1 MGLLVPLVATTASSA
16 GAAPSK
22 VLPPGLAP
30 TQVNVSNDNSLRYGE
45 PDIAVNPNNPN
56 NLVYNVL
63 TSQYTYQC
71 QAAQDPNCTQ
81 FSLGNPSGQ
90 CNVPGFLSTRVFVTS
105 NRGRSWSKVNFPAIP
120 ELRTQ
125 AGGNPLPGE
134 IADPSGFH
142 SDLLSQGDP
151 MVTVT
156 ADGTF
161 YIGWDAMNLAFI
173 NIPGFGT
180 ICALPDGGIAVSK
193 STDGGRTW
201 STPVLTGTGVD
212 RPWMVSD
219 LSTGRVYEASSG
231 FVDSSMSTGNP
242 TLPIFGNGI
251 SDRWVVSSPD
261 GLHWTTPEPF
271 GGCTTNP
278 PTPATCYSGSGGSKM
293 AASFGEVAATFS
305 VTAVD
310 PSDPTT
316 ATNNAACMFFVGTTA
331 PCTVFETSTDSGAS
345 WTRHRVPVPSDS
357 TGEVLVAADPT
368 RAGHF
373 SVAVLNSTST
383 AFLVYTTTDN
393 GTSFTAG
400 ATVSDN
406 TTTTKFKGWMNFSP
420 DGVLGLMWRSNVAA
434 PTGAYNVF
442 AAVSQ
447 DEGVTFSNPLQVNA
461 TPSLAPDPTYNGQ
474 DDTSVIALSRQAAFL
489 GWGQWPTPA
498 GVANRAG
505 YFSAIKLQ
513 AFNHG

>member
-1 MGLLVPLVATTASSA
+1 
-16 GAAPSK
+16 
-22 VLPPGLAP
+22 LAP

-71 QAAQDPNCTQ
+71 LAAHDPNCTM
-81 FSLGNPSGQ
+81 FSVGNPTGQ

-105 NRGRSWSKVNFPAIP
+105 NRGRSWSKVNFSAIP

-134 IADPSGFH
+134 AADPSGFH

-161 YIGWDAMNLAFI
+161 YIGWDAMHLGFI
-173 NIPGFGT
+173 NVPGFGQV
-180 ICALPDGGIAVSK
+180 CALPDGGIAVSK

-212 RPWMVSD
+212 RPWMVTD

-242 TLPIFGNGI
+242 ALPLFGNGI

-261 GLHWTTPEPF
+261 GLHWTSPEQF
-271 GGCTTNP
+271 GGGPGCTTNP
-278 PTPATCYSGSGGSKM
+278 PTLATCYSGSGGSKM
-293 AASFGEVAATFS
+293 AASFGELAATFRA
-305 VTAVD
+305 TA
-310 PSDPTT
+310 P
-316 ATNNAACMFFVGTTA
+316 AACQFFLGATAQA
-331 PCTVFETSTDSGAS
+331 PCTVFETSTDSGAT
-345 WTRHRVPVPSDS
+345 WTRHAVPVPSDS
-357 TGEVLVAADPT
+357 TGTVFVAADPT
-368 RAGHF
+368 QAGHF

-383 AFLVYTTTDN
+383 AVLVDTTTDN
-393 GTSFTAG
+393 GTSFNAG

-406 TTTTKFKGWMNFSP
+406 TLTTKFKGWMNYSA
-420 DGVLGLMWRSNVAA
+420 DGVLGLMWRSNVSA
-434 PTGAYNVF
+434 PNGPYNIF

-461 TPSLAPDPTYNGQ
+461 TASLAPDPTYNGQ

-489 GWGQWPTPA
+489 GWGQWPAPG

-505 YFSAIKLQ
+505 FFSAIKLQ